1 MSSTNP
7 AIQTDA
13 PELIQSGLVEDS
25 IKSDLSDPEIAAR
38 VSSGKVVILKQVFD
52 AARMISFRR
61 AVANWCRQTSA
72 YPHGVAPST
81 TPTLNYHRIDDGK
94 IVSALPHIFH
104 QVCFNDADALDGEL
118 GAQTRWVIGAMRD
131 LQNRVAGTSFD
142 FSLAGLRTKVLRY
155 PTGGGYLAEHLHP
168 LEPQRLGL
176 ILSLSR
182 IGEDFL
188 EGGTT
193 FRTPFG
199 FVDTNQYHDIGDV
212 IIFRYDLAH
221 GVKPVDPD
229 RELDWNSESGK
240 WTVLLELRETHGQSH
255 AKM

>member
-1 MSSTNP
+1 MSATISET
-7 AIQTDA
+7 QKDA
-13 PELIQSGLVEDS
+13 PELIQSGLVADS
-25 IKSDLSDPEIAAR
+25 IESDLSDGEIAAL
-38 VSSGKVVILKQVFD
+38 VSSGKVVVLKRVFEP
-52 AARMISFRR
+52 AAMISFRR
-61 AVANWCRQTSA
+61 AVANWCAQTAA

-118 GAQTRWVIGAMRD
+118 GEQTRWVIGAMKD

-155 PTGGGYLAEHLHP
+155 PDGGGYLAEHLHP
-168 LEPQRLGL
+168 LEPQRIGL

-182 IGEDFL
+182 IGEDFV

-193 FRTPFG
+193 FRTPLG
-199 FVDTNQYHDIGDV
+199 FVDTNQYHDIGDI

-221 GVKPVDPD
+221 GVKPVDAH
-229 RELDWNSESGK
+229 RKLDWNSESGK